1 MALAL
6 LPWMT
11 SPMESNVEA
20 VRFLTVKEAAEVL
33 RLNPRTVKAMIRRNE
48 LPAFK
53 VGSRW
58 RFRESQLTKW
68 LEGLNE
74 L

>member
-1 MALAL
+1 MVLAL
-6 LPWMT
+6 LQWMT
-11 SPMESNVEA
+11 SPMESNVQV

-68 LEGLNE
+68 LEGINE

>member
-11 SPMESNVEA
+11 SPMESNVQV

>member
-1 MALAL
+1 
-6 LPWMT
+6 MT

-33 RLNPRTVKAMIRRNE
+33 RLNPRTVKAMIHRNE

-53 VGSRW
+53 IGSRW

-74 L
+74 R